1 MRPKGILIIR
11 YRYNKIR
18 YGGKQ
23 ERHVERYCS
32 HPFNID
38 FTTCCISFVYNL
50 WGGWSRP
57 AGYEDIACYSWI
69 AKISYSFFLEAF
81 VAISGY
87 IYAYYIFSKK
97 KSLSLGKF
105 ILNKFKRLIVPSIIF
120 GTVYYFIF
128 YEMKS
133 PLDAIISIV
142 GGIGHLWFL
151 PMLFWCFIG
160 GWFLVRWNISDKY
173 KIIFLLL
180 LSSLSFVSLP
190 LRINS
195 AMYYMLFFYLGV
207 CLQKRSKRIETM
219 KWGNIISYWLAFAV
233 VFVFAQKIIGAISGL
248 DTTIIE
254 KTIRFET
261 GNILKIIY
269 SALGSWALFLTSRR
283 YVHTHELSSLCIKF
297 SSCCFGVY
305 IFQQFILQIIYY
317 KTDIPALV
325 GPVILPWL
333 GFAVAM
339 IVSLLLS
346 MVFLNTK
353 LGRKLI

>member
-1 MRPKGILIIR
+1 M
-11 YRYNKIR
+11 
-18 YGGKQ
+18 
-23 ERHVERYCS
+23 
-32 HPFNID
+32 
-38 FTTCCISFVYNL
+38 
-50 WGGWSRP
+50 
-57 AGYEDIACYSWI
+57 
-69 AKISYSFFLEAF
+69 
-81 VAISGY
+81 
-87 IYAYYIFSKK
+87 
-97 KSLSLGKF
+97 SLGKF

-120 GTVYYFIF
+120 GTVYYFMF

-133 PLDAIISIV
+133 PLDAIVSIV

-151 PMLFWCFIG
+151 PMLFWCFVG

-180 LSSLSFVSLP
+180 LSSMSFVSLP

-283 YVHTHELSSLCIKF
+283 YVHTHEMSSLCIKL

-305 IFQQFILQIIYY
+305 IFQQFILKIIYY
-317 KTDIPALV
+317 KTDIPTLV

-339 IVSLLLS
+339 IVSVLLS
-346 MVFLNTK
+346 MAVLNTK

>member
-1 MRPKGILIIR
+1 MTESKNGMLSDIVLIRLILILLLVVYHSFI
-11 YRYNKIR
+11 I
-18 YGGKQ
+18 YG
-23 ERHVERYCS
+23 
-32 HPFNID
+32 
-38 FTTCCISFVYNL
+38 
-50 WGGWSRP
+50 GGWSRP

-87 IYAYYIFSKK
+87 IYAYQIFSKK
-97 KSLSLGKF
+97 KSLSFGKF
-105 ILNKFKRLIVPSIIF
+105 ILNKFKRLIVPNIIF
-120 GTVYYFIF
+120 GIVYYFMF

-133 PLDAIISIV
+133 PLDAIASIV

-151 PMLFWCFIG
+151 PMLFWCFVG

-190 LRINS
+190 LRINL

-283 YVHTHELSSLCIKF
+283 YVHAHELSNLYIKF

-333 GFAVAM
+333 GFAVAI
-339 IVSLLLS
+339 IVSVLLS